1 MHALDGGRTA
11 SSLDLGSYGGF
22 ILTEAIADDAS
33 AGRFFL
39 PYGDAKIDRCERV
52 VRTIEVDH
60 LARGDRTKPILS
72 GFEALKGDVGEQRLH
87 RQEIHGRTVCLT
99 CRARKGCRRLGGA
112 GAAAVGHVEI
122 KYPPWSAL
130 QGQAPRL

>member
-1 MHALDGGRTA
+1 MLCGLRHGFRHVPETARAFWIANLARAATRLDVSMHALDGGRTA

-72 GFEALKGDVGEQRLH
+72 GFEALKGDVGE
-87 RQEIHGRTVCLT
+87 
-99 CRARKGCRRLGGA
+99 
-112 GAAAVGHVEI
+112 
-122 KYPPWSAL
+122 
-130 QGQAPRL
+130 